1 MFIIYKIKT
10 SFIFIII
17 LLDIENDL
25 YLEDIS
31 TLYFKALEF
40 NVASQEWIINSSDRA
55 QRYICTTYVASHV
68 KHFYS
73 NANCVG
79 VNTKI

>member
-1 MFIIYKIKT
+1 MPHVNMFIIYKIKI
-10 SFIFIII
+10 SFIFIIF

-55 QRYICTTYVASHV
+55 QRYICTMWH
-68 KHFYS
+68 HM
-73 NANCVG
+73 
-79 VNTKI
+79 